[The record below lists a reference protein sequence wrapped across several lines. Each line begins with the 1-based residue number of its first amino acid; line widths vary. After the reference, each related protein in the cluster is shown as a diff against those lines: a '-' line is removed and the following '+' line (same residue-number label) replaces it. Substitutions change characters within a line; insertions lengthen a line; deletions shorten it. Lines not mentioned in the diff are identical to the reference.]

1 MVQISL
7 PPTIELKLKKKK
19 SYNSIGWLAHFGVF
33 NEDIRYSNLL
43 R

>member
-7 PPTIELKLKKKK
+7 PPTIELKLKKK

-33 NEDIRYSNLL
+33 NKDFFFFFRNI
-43 R
+43 

>member
-19 SYNSIGWLAHFGVF
+19 KKTYNSIGWLAHFGVF
-33 NEDIRYSNLL
+33 NKDFFFF
-43 R
+43 